1 LSGNRTVESHGAA
14 SDEIDSDGM
23 PIGASAAA
31 PRPAP
36 PGTRFRPATS
46 ADEAFFAM
54 LYASTR
60 TEELALSG
68 WPEPMQAAF
77 LAQQAGAQYAHYRR
91 HYEDAEWW
99 VLERD
104 GAAIGRLILAR
115 WPSQHR
121 IVDIALLTQA
131 RGQGLGSAILAR
143 IITEAEAAGKPV
155 SIHVEKTNP
164 AMRLYRRLGFA
175 PVEDKGVYD
184 LMMRPA
190 GASDAAACRR
200 APVS

>member
-1 LSGNRTVESHGAA
+1 MNAQGPKIRQSGDMLS
-14 SDEIDSDGM
+14 
-23 PIGASAAA
+23 GASAAA

-36 PGTRFRPATS
+36 RGTRFRPATS
-46 ADEAFFAM
+46 ADEAFFAA

-91 HYEDAEWW
+91 YYEDAEWW

-104 GAAIGRLILAR
+104 GRAIGRLILAR

-121 IVDIALLTQA
+121 IVDIALVPQA
-131 RGQGLGSAILAR
+131 RGDGLGSAILAGV
-143 IITEAEAAGKPV
+143 IAEAEAAGLPV

-190 GASDAAACRR
+190 SDAAAEGRT
-200 APVS
+200 PVS